1 MQLPWIELFSD
12 FSPLC
17 SLHKCFYLRLGNH
30 ASSEAGGP
38 HSNVSKFHHSLW
50 TFLKGGGQTSLRI
63 SKLLLQGLRGF
74 HFFFTLLHDHEE
86 VIPGRL
92 KHYWEPQERPQKYY
106 TRVVCKYYVEAVDG
120 LGQHNV
126 DGLGLLTTRYIEV
139 ELHLQEHSSS
149 ELLHMFEKTK
159 MKNTCALDLFIIQSN
174 LLLAQLMSILLSRT

>member
-1 MQLPWIELFSD
+1 MIGCKLQVTGKINLKSPLFFIFEWDNFWNCKIQNKFRTKTLSLWQDVQLPWIELFSD

-74 HFFFTLLHDHEE
+74 HFFYTTTWSRRSYTGEVKTLL
-86 VIPGRL
+86 
-92 KHYWEPQERPQKYY
+92 
-106 TRVVCKYYVEAVDG
+106 
-120 LGQHNV
+120 
-126 DGLGLLTTRYIEV
+126 
-139 ELHLQEHSSS
+139 
-149 ELLHMFEKTK
+149 
-159 MKNTCALDLFIIQSN
+159 
-174 LLLAQLMSILLSRT
+174 RTSGAASKVLY